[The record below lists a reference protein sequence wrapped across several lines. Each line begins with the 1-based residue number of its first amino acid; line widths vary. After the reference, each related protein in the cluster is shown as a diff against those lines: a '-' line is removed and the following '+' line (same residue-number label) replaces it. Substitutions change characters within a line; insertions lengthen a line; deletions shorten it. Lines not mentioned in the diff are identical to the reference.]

1 MPGIE
6 TRLVFMLGS
15 TSNTSLQREIEL
27 ENLNTRDIV
36 QGNFLDTYRNLT
48 YKSVMGHLWVSEFCQ
63 NADYVVKSDDDIYN
77 DLYGLHEVLQKA
89 MKKAENVKVRY
100 CQAQS

>member
-15 TSNTSLQREIEL
+15 TNNSSLQREIEL
-27 ENLNTRDIV
+27 ENIRTRDVV
-36 QGNFLDTYRNLT
+36 QGSFLDTYRNLT

-63 NADYVVKSDDDIYN
+63 EAEFVVKSDDDIYN
-77 DLYGLHEVLQKA
+77 DLYGLYKVLNTTL
-89 MKKAENVKVRY
+89 KKVENIKVPNI
-100 CQAQS
+100 